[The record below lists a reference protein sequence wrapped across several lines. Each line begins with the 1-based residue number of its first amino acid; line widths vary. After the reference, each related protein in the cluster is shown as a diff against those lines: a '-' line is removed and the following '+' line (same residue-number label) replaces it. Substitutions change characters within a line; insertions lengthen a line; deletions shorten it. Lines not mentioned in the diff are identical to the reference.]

1 MHLAGLAHS
10 VEVTLKGRL
19 VGGIYGI
26 SLGSMFFG
34 ESMFSKVDNASKLAL
49 FYLTLH
55 LKEWG
60 FEFIDCQVHS
70 NHLESLGALEIP
82 RCEFMKKLEAL
93 TEGEPNNEEWQVD
106 QRINASFNIY
116 HE

>member
-1 MHLAGLAHS
+1 
-10 VEVTLKGRL
+10 
-19 VGGIYGI
+19 
-26 SLGSMFFG
+26 
-34 ESMFSKVDNASKLAL
+34 MFSKVDNASKLAL
-49 FYLTLH
+49 FYLILH

-93 TEGEPNNEEWQVD
+93 TEVKPHNEEWQVD
-106 QRINASFNIY
+106 QRLIANFNKHY
-116 HE
+116 E